1 MIKMN
6 LVENNKT
13 IKNRKYAWFSITKN
27 YFILNSLVISIL
39 FSSCSS
45 KIGQLLKNEKK
56 TKINPRT
63 IQTTK
68 NAEKYMEVYDL
79 GGRIT
84 THANFIEL
92 LSHLPT
98 GKKESR
104 MYLVRTDN
112 FSIGENYQNLDKWD
126 VALETGFVDGLL
138 GKDIIIT
145 EKLDH
150 IKPRNP
156 KEFINTIPMDAF
168 YMHGIDLKDL
178 ELIKNNFKS
187 TTLMNYQI
195 IDFSDKDLSLTV
207 YVRIVDIETMKII
220 SSGLIQVEEPINI
233 KAKKEIDAFKDA
245 YEIIKNIS
253 DLPSSIFIKGINLGV
268 INADLLN
275 IKGNYKEE
283 LSEKTISIENGIIT
297 GLIHNE
303 KYDDNRPIVME
314 KSKGFKL
321 KFPSVYKNILFNT
334 SPILYEEWSE
344 FRDETKCNI
353 LLTYRFLP
361 ENGIYLKIIDVNA
374 KGKIIYSKAFSFN
387 GREDNGLI
395 ANHDFIAEQF
405 LSGFDFEI
413 FNDRKIL
420 IMDGNHQSVESKKY
434 LKNLSSFNAMNLAI
448 EDGIVTALV
457 SQNIDTFEKL
467 KTLYL
472 KRPWMYEK
480 KVFNLNPL
488 YLESWNQLKEFGVE
502 TLIMYQNLIPYE
514 KLKSNDPEY
523 KDVAIS
529 VKVVDIETGDIIALS
544 GITNID

>member
-6 LVENNKT
+6 LVENDKT
-13 IKNRKYAWFSITKN
+13 IKNRKYAWISIKKY
-27 YFILNSLVISIL
+27 YFILNSLLISI
-39 FSSCSS
+39 FFISCSS
-45 KIGQLLKNEKK
+45 KIGQLLQNEEK

-207 YVRIVDIETMKII
+207 YIRVIDIETMKII
-220 SSGLIQVEEPINI
+220 SSGLIQVEEPSNI
-233 KAKKEIDAFKDA
+233 KAKKEIEAFKDA

-253 DLPSSIFIKGINLGV
+253 DLPSSIFNKGINLGV

-275 IKGNYKEE
+275 IKGSYKEE
-283 LSEKTISIENGIIT
+283 LSEKTMSIENGIIT

-303 KYDDNRPIVME
+303 KHDNNGPIVME
-314 KSKGFKL
+314 KSEGFKL

-361 ENGIYLKIIDVNA
+361 DNGIYLKIIDVNA

-523 KDVAIS
+523 ADVAIS
-529 VKVVDIETGDIIALS
+529 VKIIDIETGDIIALS

>member
-6 LVENNKT
+6 LVENRKA
-13 IKNRKYAWFSITKN
+13 IKSRKYAWLLIKKN
-27 YFILNSLVISIL
+27 YFILNSLMIIML

-45 KIGQLLKNEKK
+45 KISQLLRNEEKIKK
-56 TKINPRT
+56 NPRT

-178 ELIKNNFKS
+178 ELIKSNFKS

-207 YVRIVDIETMKII
+207 YVRVIDIETMKII
-220 SSGLIQVEEPINI
+220 SSGLIQVEEPSNI
-233 KAKKEIDAFKDA
+233 KAEKEIEVFKDA

-253 DLPSSIFIKGINLGV
+253 DLPSSIFNEEVNLGV

-275 IKGNYKEE
+275 IKGDYKEE

-361 ENGIYLKIIDVNA
+361 ENGIYLKVIDVNA
-374 KGKIIYSKAFSFN
+374 KGKIVYSKAFSFN

-395 ANHDFIAEQF
+395 ANHNFIAEQF

-434 LKNLSSFNAMNLAI
+434 LKNLPSFNAMNLAI

-472 KRPWMYEK
+472 KRPWMYK
-480 KVFNLNPL
+480 NKVFNLNPL
-488 YLESWNQLKEFGVE
+488 YLESWSQLKEFGVE

-514 KLKSNDPEY
+514 KLRSNDPEY
-523 KDVAIS
+523 TDVAIS

>member
-1 MIKMN
+1 MKLVNKKIYIKSRN
-6 LVENNKT
+6 YT
-13 IKNRKYAWFSITKN
+13 WFSTKQN
-27 YFILNSLVISIL
+27 LFILNSLMISL
-39 FSSCSS
+39 LLCSCSN
-45 KIGQLLKNEKK
+45 KIGSLIKSEKN
-56 TKINPRT
+56 TNISGPL
-63 IQTTK
+63 IQNTK

-98 GKKESR
+98 GKKDSR

-112 FSIGENYQNLDKWD
+112 FSIGENYQKLDKWD
-126 VALETGFVDGLL
+126 VALESGYVDGLL
-138 GKDIIIT
+138 GKEIIIT

-178 ELIKNNFKS
+178 ELIKNNFNS

-220 SSGLIQVEEPINI
+220 SSGLIQVEEPSNI
-233 KAKKEIDAFKDA
+233 EAKKEIDAFKDA

-253 DLPSSIFIKGINLGV
+253 DFPSAIFNEGVNLGV

-275 IKGNYKEE
+275 IKGNYKEK

-297 GLIHNE
+297 GLIYNE
-303 KYDDNRPIVME
+303 KYDDNEPIVME
-314 KSKGFKL
+314 KSEGFKL

-344 FRDETKCNI
+344 FRDETKCNM

-361 ENGIYLKIIDVNA
+361 DNGIYLKVIDVNA

-413 FNDRKIL
+413 FNNRKIL

-434 LKNLSSFNAMNLAI
+434 LKNLPSFNAMNLAI
-448 EDGIVTALV
+448 EDGIVSALV

-472 KRPWMYEK
+472 KRPWMYER

-523 KDVAIS
+523 TDVAIS
-529 VKVVDIETGDIIALS
+529 VKVIDIETGDIIALS

>member
-1 MIKMN
+1 MIVSLKSLIFTMKKNILLN
-6 LVENNKT
+6 LLMVSLLLQSCT
-13 IKNRKYAWFSITKN
+13 IRDRLLSRQSKKN
-27 YFILNSLVISIL
+27 
-39 FSSCSS
+39 
-45 KIGQLLKNEKK
+45 
-56 TKINPRT
+56 INIPKAEQNLR
-63 IQTTK
+63 

-79 GGRIT
+79 GGRVT

-92 LSHLPT
+92 LSYLPK
-98 GKKESR
+98 GKEKLR

-112 FSIGENYQNLDKWD
+112 FSIGKNYQNLDKWD
-126 VALETGFVDGLL
+126 VALETGFIDGLL
-138 GKDIIIT
+138 GKNIIIT

-156 KEFINTIPMDAF
+156 KEFINTMPMDAF
-168 YMHGIDLKDL
+168 YMHGINLKDL
-178 ELIKNNFKS
+178 DLIKNNYNT

-195 IDFSDKDLSLTV
+195 IDFSDNNLSLTV
-207 YVRIVDIETMKII
+207 YVRVIDIQTMKIL
-220 SSGLIQVEEPINI
+220 SSGLMQVEETSRLA
-233 KAKKEIDAFKDA
+233 AKKDINAFRDG

-253 DLPSSIFIKGINLGV
+253 DLPAEIFDRDVNLGV

-275 IKGNYKEE
+275 IKGNYKEK

-303 KYDDNRPIVME
+303 KYNDNEPVVME

-344 FRDETKCNI
+344 FRDETKCNM
-353 LLTYRFLP
+353 LMTYRFLP

-387 GREDNGLI
+387 GREDKGLI

-413 FNDRKIL
+413 FNNRKIL

-434 LKNLSSFNAMNLAI
+434 LKNLPSFNAMNLAI

-457 SQNIDTFEKL
+457 GQNIDTFEKL

-472 KRPWMYEK
+472 KRPWMYEE

-488 YLESWNQLKEFGVE
+488 YLESWKQLKEFGVE

-514 KLKSNDPEY
+514 KLKPNDPEY
-523 KDVAIS
+523 TDVAVS
-529 VKVVDIETGDIIALS
+529 VKVIDIETGDIIALS
-544 GITNID
+544 GITNIN